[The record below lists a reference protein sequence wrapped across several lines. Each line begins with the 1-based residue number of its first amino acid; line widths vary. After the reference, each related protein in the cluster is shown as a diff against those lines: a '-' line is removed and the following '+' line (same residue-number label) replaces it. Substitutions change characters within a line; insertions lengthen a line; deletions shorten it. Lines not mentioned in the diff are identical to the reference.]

1 MQHAGFKFPDQV
13 LNQNSLQWKY
23 RVSATVQLPCAIGI
37 PYLQTMKKS
46 GVKQLAHSHSFT
58 IPWTVACQAPLFMGF
73 ARQEYWTGVPFLSP
87 GDLPDPGIKPGSP
100 ALAGS
105 FFTTEPAGVSS
116 GR

>member
-1 MQHAGFKFPDQV
+1 
-13 LNQNSLQWKY
+13 
-23 RVSATVQLPCAIGI
+23 
-37 PYLQTMKKS
+37 MKKS

-87 GDLPDPGIKPGSP
+87 GDLPDPGLKPGSP